1 MAENQTRRQWMK
13 AAAAGAVGVGLA
25 GCNGN
30 GNGNGNGEGNG
41 NGDGN
46 GGGNGN
52 GNGDTSVEGTVSIG
66 VIQPM
71 SGDLEYYG
79 DQGLYGF
86 LTGLAYKAG
95 EDPPVVDEP
104 GEETIEVGD
113 VTYELYFEDT
123 EFSPDQAQTVAEDLV
138 QDQGVD
144 LLYGCS
150 SSDSA
155 RQVIDTVTRP
165 ANVPTIFGPSAD
177 ADITHSS
184 ENCGELVFRA
194 HENAAMDAQSGGR
207 YIARQTDVESI
218 YLVYA
223 NSAFGQSV
231 ANNYRTVF
239 EEEGLDIVG
248 EQSVDPGFSEFEGI
262 YDEIENAGADA
273 TLGGFTF
280 LTLPDFIQVGL
291 QRDVRVTGGLATLIT
306 NRAVGDVVESVLG
319 EDFTAEDIQEAKLGP
334 FTTRYHW
341 NQYDND
347 VNSEFVETYVDTYG
361 VVPDLFTSGS
371 FAAASSIVQAV
382 ESAGSTDGADIAD
395 AMRGMTVE
403 ETPKGENAY
412 TYQEFNNQAAS
423 SMTVADLVPTEDQ
436 WADAWDAAIQPGDPI
451 EVVSAEDATTP
462 QDDESVTCDL

>member
-1 MAENQTRRQWMK
+1 MASNQTRRQWIK
-13 AAAAGAVGVGLA
+13 AAAAGTVGIAGLS
-25 GCNGN
+25 GCTDDSGDDD
-30 GNGNGNGEGNG
+30 GDDGGTDT
-41 NGDGN
+41 GDG
-46 GGGNGN
+46 GTGA
-52 GNGDTSVEGTVSIG
+52 EGTVSIG

-113 VTYELYFEDT
+113 VAYELYFEDT
-123 EFSPDQAQTVAEDLV
+123 EFVPDQAQTVAEDLV
-138 QDQGVD
+138 QDRGVD

-165 ANVPTIFGPSAD
+165 AEVPTIFGPSAD

-184 ENCGELVFRA
+184 ENCGDLVFRA
-194 HENAAMDAQSGGR
+194 HENAAMDARSGGR
-207 YIARQTDVESI
+207 YVARQTDVESI
-218 YLVYA
+218 YIVYA

-231 ANNYRTVF
+231 ADNYRAVF

-248 EQSVDPGFSEFEGI
+248 EQSVDSGFSKFEGI
-262 YDEIENAGADA
+262 YDEIESTGADA

-280 LTLPDFIQVGL
+280 LTLPDFIRVGL
-291 QRDVRVTGGLATLIT
+291 QRDVRVTGGLATLVT
-306 NRAVGDVVESVLG
+306 NRAVGDVVRSVLG
-319 EDFTAEDIQEAKLGP
+319 EDFTAGDIQDAKLGP

-341 NQYDND
+341 NQYDD
-347 VNSEFVETYVDTYG
+347 DINSEFVETYVDTYG

-371 FAAASSIVQAV
+371 FAAASSVVQAV
-382 ESAGSTDGADIAD
+382 DSAGSTNGADIAD

-412 TYQEFNNQAAS
+412 TYQRFNNQAAS
-423 SMTVADLVPTEDQ
+423 SMTVAELVPTEDR
-436 WADAWDAAIQPGDPI
+436 WADAWDAIQPGDPI
-451 EVVSAEDATTP
+451 EVVPAEDATTP

>member
-1 MAENQTRRQWMK
+1 MASNQTRRQWIK
-13 AAAAGAVGVGLA
+13 AAAAGTVGIAGLS
-25 GCNGN
+25 GCTDDSGDDD
-30 GNGNGNGEGNG
+30 GDDGGTDT
-41 NGDGN
+41 GDG
-46 GGGNGN
+46 G
-52 GNGDTSVEGTVSIG
+52 TSAEGTVSIG

-123 EFSPDQAQTVAEDLV
+123 EFVPDQAQTVAEDLV
-138 QDQGVD
+138 QDRGVD

-165 ANVPTIFGPSAD
+165 AEVPTIFGPSAD

-184 ENCGELVFRA
+184 ENCGDLVFRA
-194 HENAAMDAQSGGR
+194 HENAAMDARSGGR
-207 YIARQTDVESI
+207 YVARQTDVESI
-218 YLVYA
+218 YIVYA

-231 ANNYRTVF
+231 ADNYRAVF

-248 EQSVDPGFSEFEGI
+248 EQSVDSGFSEFEGI
-262 YDEIENAGADA
+262 YDEIESTGADA

-280 LTLPDFIQVGL
+280 LTLPDFIRVGL
-291 QRDVRVTGGLATLIT
+291 QRDVRVTGGLATLVT
-306 NRAVGDVVESVLG
+306 NRAVGDVVRSVLG
-319 EDFTAEDIQEAKLGP
+319 EDFTAGDIQDAKLGP
-334 FTTRYHW
+334 FTTRCHW
-341 NQYDND
+341 NQYDD
-347 VNSEFVETYVDTYG
+347 DINSESVETYVDTYG

-371 FAAASSIVQAV
+371 FAAASSVVQAV
-382 ESAGSTDGADIAD
+382 DSAGSTNGADIAD

-412 TYQEFNNQAAS
+412 TYQRFNNQAAS
-423 SMTVADLVPTEDQ
+423 SMTVAELVPTEDR

-451 EVVSAEDATTP
+451 EVVPAEDATTP